1 MAVNVKG
8 AFTVA
13 IIGAVID
20 DVRSGQALLTVP
32 ETAGDEAADVP
43 PAFVAVMVYV

>member
-20 DVRSGQALLTVP
+20 DVRSGQAMLTVP
-32 ETAGDEAADVP
+32 EIAGDETADVP
-43 PAFVAVMVYV
+43 PVFEAVMV